1 METSRHASA
10 VADIGD
16 KILIMVHGTFLIKPS
31 VAEKEIGGLV
41 IPNTKEMRVGTLVK
55 AGPPI
60 PSIPFPEIPVGSKI
74 YYLQTNSLEINHNG
88 EIFLV
93 ASWRDIRLAV
103 EQ

>member
-10 VADIGD
+10 VADVGD
-16 KILIMVHGTFLIKPS
+16 KILIMVPGTFLIKPS
-31 VAEKEIGGLV
+31 VAEKEVGGLV
-41 IPNTKEMRVGTLVK
+41 VPNTKEMRVGTLVK
-55 AGPPI
+55 AGPSL
-60 PSIPFPEIPVGSKI
+60 PSVPFPEIPVGSKI

-88 EIFLV
+88 ETFLV